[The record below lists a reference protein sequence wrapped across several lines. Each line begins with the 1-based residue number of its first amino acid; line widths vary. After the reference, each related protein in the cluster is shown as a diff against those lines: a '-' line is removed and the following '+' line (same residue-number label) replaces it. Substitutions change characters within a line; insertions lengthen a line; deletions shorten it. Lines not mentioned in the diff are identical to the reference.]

1 MRFSPQGK
9 PVHGANGARE
19 NASAGSAVGD
29 DGNAVLEPR
38 FGGDEPWHGFPPG
51 QTKRCS
57 ETGRQI
63 RAGYCQHFLEKAAAD
78 RTGPRARTDLAGM
91 GMDVPRL
98 RAGGGTGG
106 QHP

>member
-29 DGNAVLEPR
+29 DANAVLEPR

-57 ETGRQI
+57 ETGRFGLATVSIFWKSSSRQN
-63 RAGYCQHFLEKAAAD
+63 RAVS
-78 RTGPRARTDLAGM
+78 TD
-91 GMDVPRL
+91 
-98 RAGGGTGG
+98 
-106 QHP
+106 